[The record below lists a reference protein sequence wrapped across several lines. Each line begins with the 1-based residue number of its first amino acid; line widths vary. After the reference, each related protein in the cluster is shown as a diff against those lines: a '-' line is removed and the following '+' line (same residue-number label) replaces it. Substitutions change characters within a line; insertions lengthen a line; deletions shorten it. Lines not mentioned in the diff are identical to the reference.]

1 MTLNSVSMWD
11 DALLDAAMIAN
22 SEGTFDVKIIPQ
34 AAETAAAGEIIAR
47 MLLDKRFHGALDA
60 TSMGQMLAM
69 RSKIAGSAGYVA
81 MELVQGTLAG
91 RVGSFVLQHSG
102 SMNRGAATLSL
113 TVVAD
118 SGTDALEG
126 LDGSMQIIISEGTHI
141 YKFDYSLPDL
151 G

>member
-1 MTLNSVSMWD
+1 MPHT
-11 DALLDAAMIAN
+11 I
-22 SEGTFDVKIIPQ
+22 EGTFDVKILPQ
-34 AAETAAAGEIIAR
+34 VAEAAAAGQVIAR

-60 TSMGQMLAM
+60 TSTGQMLAM
-69 RSKIAGSAGYVA
+69 RSKIGGSAGYVA

-126 LDGSMQIIISEGTHI
+126 LDGSMQIIISEGTHS
-141 YKFDYSLPDL
+141 YKFDYALPDL

>member
-1 MTLNSVSMWD
+1 MPHT
-11 DALLDAAMIAN
+11 I
-22 SEGTFDVKIIPQ
+22 EGTFDVKIIPQ
-34 AAETAAAGEIIAR
+34 AAETAAAGQIIAR

-69 RSKIAGSAGYVA
+69 RSEIAGSAGYVP

-102 SMNRGAATLSL
+102 SMNRGAAI
-113 TVVAD
+113 VAD

-126 LDGSMQIIISEGTHI
+126 LDGSMQIIISEGTHS
-141 YKFDYSLPDL
+141 YKFGDSLPDL

>member
-1 MTLNSVSMWD
+1 MPHT
-11 DALLDAAMIAN
+11 I
-22 SEGTFDVKIIPQ
+22 EGTFDVKILPRV
-34 AAETAAAGEIIAR
+34 AEAAAAGQIIAR

-60 TSMGQMLAM
+60 TSTGQMLAM
-69 RSKIAGSAGYVA
+69 RSKTAGSAGYVP

-102 SMNRGAATLSL
+102 SMNRGAAILSL

-126 LDGSMQIIISEGTHI
+126 LDGSMQIIISEGTHS
-141 YKFDYSLPDL
+141 YKFDYSLLDL

>member
-1 MTLNSVSMWD
+1 
-11 DALLDAAMIAN
+11 
-22 SEGTFDVKIIPQ
+22 
-34 AAETAAAGEIIAR
+34 
-47 MLLDKRFHGALDA
+47 
-60 TSMGQMLAM
+60 MLAM
-69 RSKIAGSAGYVA
+69 RSKTAGSAGYVA

-102 SMNRGAATLSL
+102 SMNRGAAILSL

-126 LDGSMQIIISEGTHI
+126 LDGSMQIIISEGTHS
-141 YKFDYSLPDL
+141 YKFDYSLLDL